1 MHKMCACMHTYI
13 LGKERKWA
21 SKAGRRN
28 GKLKNGDVLYVDTYV
43 SHDWVYVVDVS
54 DIWVIGQC
62 LRYGL
67 SRGNNGHMEENTP
80 KFRWRLSRDINWT
93 PEGLGFDW
101 FKSITNLG
109 KAATRAVSQACL
121 AKHPHYQE
129 YCEDQVPWHI
139 LWEMF
144 AVIFLV
150 TSL

>member
-1 MHKMCACMHTYI
+1 MHAHIHTRK
-13 LGKERKWA
+13 GKEMGLKGRKEEW
-21 SKAGRRN
+21 KI
-28 GKLKNGDVLYVDTYV
+28 KNGDVLYVDTYV
-43 SHDWVYVVDVS
+43 SHDWVYVVDLS

-62 LRYGL
+62 LGYGL

-80 KFRWRLSRDINWT
+80 KFRWCLQSDINWT

-109 KAATRAVSQACL
+109 KAATHAISQACL
-121 AKHPHYQE
+121 AKDPHYQE
-129 YCEDQVPWHI
+129 YCKDQVPWHI
-139 LWEMF
+139 LWETF